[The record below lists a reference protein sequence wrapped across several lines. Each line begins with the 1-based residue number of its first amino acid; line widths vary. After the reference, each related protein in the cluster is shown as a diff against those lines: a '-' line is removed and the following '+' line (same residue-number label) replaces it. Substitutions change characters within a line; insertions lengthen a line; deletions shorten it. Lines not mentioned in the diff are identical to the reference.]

1 MFLKRLLAL
10 VLCLLTAASLF
21 TAFAA
26 ENDAEAVPVKAP
38 SAILVHPSGR
48 VLYEK
53 NADERRPPASVTKI
67 MTLLL
72 VMEGLENGSLSYDD
86 IITGSAYATSMGGS
100 QIWLKE
106 GESFTLREMI
116 KCVAV
121 ASANDCSVAIAE
133 HIAGS
138 EEAFVAMMNKR
149 AAELGMKDTSFVNCT
164 GLEADGHYT
173 TARDISVMSRELLKH
188 REITEFTTI
197 WMDTI
202 RDGAFGLT
210 NTNRMIK
217 TYSGMIGLK
226 TGYIKQAGYC
236 LSGAAE
242 RDGMTLIAV
251 VLGGESS
258 VSRNQDVAA
267 LLNYGFANYTQTNLT
282 SDEPLMPVKVEL
294 GKSGYVAV
302 LPQGDGEV
310 LIKKSQLGSLEKRVE
325 LAESVPAPVSEGDEL
340 GSFKV
345 YSGGEAILSV
355 PIVAAEGV
363 ERMTVGDL
371 WGLIL
376 SSAFMRG

>member
-10 VLCLLTAASLF
+10 VLCLLMAASVF
-21 TAFAA
+21 TAFAV
-26 ENDAEAVPVKAP
+26 EVGEAVPVAAP
-38 SAILVHPSGR
+38 SAILIHTSGR

-86 IITGSAYATSMGGS
+86 IVIGSAHASSMGGS

-121 ASANDCSVAIAE
+121 ASANDCSVALAE

-164 GLEADGHYT
+164 GLEAEGHYT

-188 REITEFTTI
+188 RDITEFTTI
-197 WMDTI
+197 WMDSI
-202 RDGAFGLT
+202 RNGAFGLT

-217 TYSGMIGLK
+217 TYSSMIGLK

-251 VLGGESS
+251 VLGGETPT
-258 VSRNQDVAA
+258 SRNQDVAA

-282 SDEPLMPVKVEL
+282 SDEPLMPVRVEL
-294 GKSGYVAV
+294 GKSGFVSVA
-302 LPQGDGEV
+302 PKGDGQV
-310 LIKKSQLGSLEKRVE
+310 LIEKSLLSGIEKRVE
-325 LAESVPAPVSEGDEL
+325 LAESVPAPVSQGDEL

-345 YSGGEAILSV
+345 YSGGELILSV
-355 PIVAAEGV
+355 PLTAAESV
-363 ERMTVGDL
+363 EKMTVGDI
-371 WGLIL
+371 WGMIL